1 MQSGD
6 NVMSTSMR
14 DTESLSMSALS
25 LVLIGPDDERRRAVA
40 KALAGPQASI
50 ARELTRYPQVDDLE
64 AIIDADPDVVVIDLD
79 PNPELALDIVETVCG
94 RDASVTVI
102 VYSAHNNSELLVRC
116 MRAGAREFLTEPVL
130 PSSLAEA
137 LVRASVRREEVRRQ
151 KKTTGKLLV
160 FTGAKGGSGVT
171 TVASNFA
178 VALAKES
185 GGKTALLDFD
195 LQLGDAALT
204 LGLTAKFSALD
215 ALEATTR
222 LDADFLSVLLTKHDS
237 GLSVLAAP
245 DIIPSLQPSKNGIE
259 KLLRV
264 ARENFPYVVL
274 DAGSHSIDMYEAL
287 FEMAS
292 TVYLVTQVSV
302 ADLRNS
308 NRFVSRYFNGPDSK
322 KLEIVLNRF
331 LARHADIDES
341 AITKALTRP
350 ARWKIPNDFAAAQRA
365 QNTGVAMA
373 LEKGPVS
380 RAFAEMAIA
389 ASGHTA
395 SPAKRKKFGLF

>member
-6 NVMSTSMR
+6 NVMSTSIR
-14 DTESLSMSALS
+14 ETESLSMGALS
-25 LVLIGPDDERRRAVA
+25 LVLIGPDEERRRAVA

-50 ARELTRYPQVDDLE
+50 ARELTRYPQVDDLTEIIE
-64 AIIDADPDVVVIDLD
+64 ADHDVLIIDLD
-79 PNPELALDIVETVCG
+79 PNPERALDVVENVCG
-94 RDASVTVI
+94 QDSSVTVM
-102 VYSAHNNSELLVRC
+102 VYSAHSDPELLVRC

-130 PSSLAEA
+130 PTSVGEA
-137 LVRASVRREEVRRQ
+137 LVRASVRRDEVRRQ

-178 VALAKES
+178 VALARQSEAKA
-185 GGKTALLDFD
+185 ALLDFD
-195 LQLGDAALT
+195 LQLGDAALI
-204 LGLTAKFSALD
+204 LGLTTKFSALD
-215 ALEATTR
+215 ALENTTR
-222 LDADFLSVLLTKHDS
+222 LDSDFLSVLLAKHSS

-245 DIIPSLQPSKNGIE
+245 DTIPSLQPSKNGIE

-365 QNTGVAMA
+365 QNTGIAMA
-373 LEKGPVS
+373 MEKNQVS
-380 RAFAEMAIA
+380 RAFAEMASA
-389 ASGHTA
+389 ASGHIA
-395 SPAKRKKFGLF
+395 SAGKKKKFGLF